1 MLPGYPPYR
10 PGSHGP
16 EHDGSVSPATCPYW
30 PALPVHR
37 DNHDGKGTKEKH
49 TDIAWLSMNPAGF
62 TSIVP
67 FFSTYGQATH
77 ATLLVASV
85 MLLYVP
91 AGHLVQ
97 GHPHNIGL
105 NNMQNQDTN
114 KPNINTS
121 HTQSHTQTL
130 AQDTHTGTL
139 GGTQTSTA
147 LRANTTR
154 ARLDQ
159 CSTQFAGTARQTT
172 GSTRHASDA
181 VFTTSTWNT
190 LWLHC
195 RWRTSQMDTQSTM
208 WTQEHC

>member
-1 MLPGYPPYR
+1 MHVAFVLPVDEPYR

-30 PALPVHR
+30 PALPEHR

-114 KPNINTS
+114 KPHINTS
-121 HTQSHTQTL
+121 HTQSHTQ
-130 AQDTHTGTL
+130 
-139 GGTQTSTA
+139 
-147 LRANTTR
+147 
-154 ARLDQ
+154 
-159 CSTQFAGTARQTT
+159 
-172 GSTRHASDA
+172 RHAHRHTRRHTNKHCPSCEYYARASRPVQHSVCRDS
-181 VFTTSTWNT
+181 STNYWEYSA
-190 LWLHC
+190 C
-195 RWRTSQMDTQSTM
+195 Q
-208 WTQEHC
+208 